1 MRSRAPE
8 QSVAS
13 GTTRLACILGVLGM
27 LASVSTT
34 GQTLDLIQPYQ
45 RYADAKARNDF
56 VTAVDYGRQALEI
69 AEARYGENSSE
80 VVDSIERLAEVLALA
95 GEFAQAAVN
104 YRRALAIRERELG
117 SGHPDLIPILE
128 ALADIASQQQNFAEA
143 ETLLNRILGME
154 RAIYGNQHDN
164 VLATL
169 NKLHDLYVRQDRLDD
184 VARIDADIQA
194 AMLVERGIDF
204 ERPDVDRDL
213 YGSDDG
219 HTTRRVFY
227 GTNRARTGEEK
238 AARFYGSE
246 RGDLELGY
254 LDVSIPDSHEY
265 GALESQSRWSIY
277 SYVLGEEAK
286 KKRYVLLLKIEPLAE
301 EYFYAELQDHILS
314 LSSDDV
320 FIFVHGYSSSF
331 EDAARRVGQL
341 AHDLDFDGTPMM
353 YSWPSQDYAAAYP
366 FDEAAVRISGRK
378 MSRFI
383 EDVVAKSGADRI
395 HLIAHSMGSRV
406 LIEALETFI
415 ARRES
420 AEPEEIFDQI
430 VFTAPDVD
438 ADYFV
443 EVIDNISRF
452 AERVTLYASNRD
464 TALQFSKIWHRAP
477 RAGLVDDDEIIVTSP
492 GLDSIDMSE
501 VDTDGGLGHSYFAAS
516 GGAIHDL
523 FRLFWQGEPPRERC
537 GMGERISTV
546 ASFWLFNA
554 DDCKGKDLLTASVFF
569 KKYGQGA
576 RALVKARIDALSER
590 ASESAKQEWVQI
602 LDRLDSLL
610 AVDDS

>member
-1 MRSRAPE
+1 MRSRAIE

-27 LASVSTT
+27 LAPVSMT

-56 VTAVDYGRQALEI
+56 VAAIDYGRQALEL
-69 AEARYGENSSE
+69 AAAQHGANSIE

-95 GEFAQAAVN
+95 GEFAQAAAN
-104 YRRALAIRERELG
+104 YRRALAIKERELG

-128 ALADIASQQQNFAEA
+128 ALTDIASQQQNFAEA
-143 ETLLNRILGME
+143 ETLLNRILGIE

-169 NKLHDLYVRQDRLDD
+169 NKLRNLYVRQDRLDD
-184 VARIDADIQA
+184 VARIDADIAA
-194 AMLVERGIDF
+194 AMLVERGLDF
-204 ERPDVDRDL
+204 EGPDVGRHR
-213 YGSDDG
+213 YGIDDG
-219 HTTRRVFY
+219 HATVRVFY

-238 AARFYGSE
+238 AARFYGVE

-254 LDVSIPDSHEY
+254 LDVSIPETHKY
-265 GALESQSRWSIY
+265 GELESQSRWSIY
-277 SYVLGEEAK
+277 TYVLGEEAK
-286 KKRYVLLLKIEPLAE
+286 KKRYVLLLKIEPLAAE
-301 EYFYAELQDHILS
+301 NFYAELQNQIRNS
-314 LSSDDV
+314 PSDDV

-331 EDAARRVGQL
+331 EDAARRVAQL
-341 AHDLDFDGTPMM
+341 AYDLDFDGTPMM
-353 YSWPSQDYAAAYP
+353 YSWPSQGTTAAYTV
-366 FDEAAVRISGRK
+366 DEAAVRIGGRK
-378 MSRFI
+378 MSRFL

-395 HLIAHSMGSRV
+395 HLIAHSMGNRA

-415 ARRES
+415 ARQES
-420 AEPEEIFDQI
+420 GEPEKIFDQI

-438 ADYFV
+438 RDYFV

-452 AERVTLYASNRD
+452 AQRVTLYASDND
-464 TALQFSKIWHRAP
+464 LALQWSGTFHGAP
-477 RAGLVDDDEIIVTSP
+477 RAGLAGETIVTSP
-492 GLDSIDMSE
+492 GLDTIDMSA
-501 VDTDGGLGHSYFAAS
+501 VKTDALGHSYFAA
-516 GGAIHDL
+516 GEGAIHDL
-523 FRLFWQGEPPRERC
+523 FRLFWQGAPPRERC
-537 GMGERISTV
+537 GMGEHISTQ

-554 DDCKGKDLLTASVFF
+554 DNCKGTDLLRASVYLKRF
-569 KKYGQGA
+569 GQGA
-576 RALVKARIDALSER
+576 RARVKARIDALSER
-590 ASESAKQEWVQI
+590 ASESAKQEWIQI